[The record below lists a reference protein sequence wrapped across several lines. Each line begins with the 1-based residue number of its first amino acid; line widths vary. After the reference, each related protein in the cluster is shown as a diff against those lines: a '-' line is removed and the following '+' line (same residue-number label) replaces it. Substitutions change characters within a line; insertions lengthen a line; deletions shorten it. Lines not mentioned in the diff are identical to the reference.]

1 MIEKIKVT
9 VNGKECEYSKDITLQ
24 EIYMEHQVEFR
35 YPIIIARVNGR
46 LKELSSTLTEDCE
59 VEFLDLTSSEGNR
72 VHINGLVF
80 MLVYCVNKLYGN
92 GAKILVQHS
101 LDKGLFIKTSFKLT
115 EVKLDNIETLMK
127 EVIKKDMPITKLT
140 IDRLEAM
147 EYFNEIGDE
156 TKAGVMKYNTDNYIT
171 LYRLGNSYDYFYGL
185 MAPSTGKLKDFA
197 LTYINDHGFVLRFPT
212 VYVNDKIKKY
222 QHHPNMFKVFEEYRG
237 WADLIGVRNSV
248 DLNRIVS
255 TGKISDLIK
264 MDEAVQTHRLLSI
277 AKEIF
282 DNKKRIKIVLLAGPS
297 SSGKTTTSRKLCLY
311 LNILGFHPVT
321 VEMDDYFV
329 DREKT
334 PKDENGNYDFE
345 CLEALDLKLFDKQ
358 MQELLDGK
366 KVTLPKYNFALGKS
380 EKGKEMQ
387 LAENDIIIIE
397 GIHSLD
403 TNILTS
409 ISREKKYKIY
419 ISPLTELNM
428 DDHNRISTTDNRLLR
443 RIIRDNR
450 TRNYKVEDTLAQW
463 PSVRAGEEKYIFPY
477 QDESDATINSAA
489 IYEIG
494 VLKTYV
500 EPLLY
505 SVDPESPQYEEAKRL
520 INFLRLFLPIPSESI
535 PEDAV
540 IREFIGGSYFNA
552 A

>member
-147 EYFNEIGDE
+147 NYFNEIGDE

>member
-9 VNGKECEYSKDITLQ
+9 VNGKEYEYSKDTTLQ
-24 EIYMEHQVEFR
+24 EIYMEHQLEFR
-35 YPIIIARVNGR
+35 FPIIIARVNGR
-46 LKELSSTLTEDCE
+46 LKELSSTLSEDCE

-72 VHINGLVF
+72 VHVNGLIF
-80 MLVYCVNKLYGN
+80 ILLYCINKLYGN
-92 GAKILVQHS
+92 GANILVQHS
-101 LDKGLFIKTSFKLT
+101 LDKGVYIKTSFKLT
-115 EVKLDNIETLMK
+115 EVKLAAIEALVK

-140 IDRLEAM
+140 IDRIEAM
-147 EYFNEIGDE
+147 NYFKEIGDE
-156 TKAGVMKYNTDNYIT
+156 TKSGVMKYNTDNYIT
-171 LYRLGNSYDYFYGL
+171 LYRLGNIYDYFYSL

-212 VYVNDKIKKY
+212 IYINDKIKKY

-282 DNKKRIKIVLLAGPS
+282 DNRKRIKIVLLAGPS
-297 SSGKTTTSRKLCLY
+297 SSGKTTTSKKLCLY

-345 CLEALDLKLFDKQ
+345 CLEAMDIKLFDKQ

-380 EKGKEMQ
+380 EKGKDLQ
-387 LAENDIIIIE
+387 LEDNDIIIIE

-428 DDHNRISTTDNRLLR
+428 DNHNRISTTDNRLLR

-450 TRNYKVEDTLAQW
+450 TRNYRVEHTLAQW
-463 PSVRAGEEKYIFPY
+463 ASVRAGEEKYIFPY
-477 QDESDATINSAA
+477 QDESDAMINSAA

-505 SVDPESPQYEEAKRL
+505 SVEPDSPQYEEAKRL

-535 PEDAV
+535 PEDAI

-552 A
+552 E

>member
-1 MIEKIKVT
+1 MIEQIKVT
-9 VNGKECEYSKDITLQ
+9 INDKEYIYSKDITLQ
-24 EIYMEHQVEFR
+24 EIYMEHQVEFK
-35 YPIIIARVNGR
+35 YPIVIARVNGR
-46 LKELSSTLTEDCE
+46 LKELTSTLSEDCK

-72 VHINGLVF
+72 VHVNGLIF
-80 MLVYCVNKLYGN
+80 ILIYCINKLYGN
-92 GAKILVQHS
+92 GANMIVQHS
-101 LDKGLFIKTSFKLT
+101 LDKGVYIKTSFKLT
-115 EVKLDNIETLMK
+115 EVKLDAIETLAK

-140 IDRLEAM
+140 IDRIEAM
-147 EYFNEIGDE
+147 NYFKEIGDE
-156 TKAGVMKYNTDNYIT
+156 IKAGVMKYNTDNYIT
-171 LYRLGNSYDYFYGL
+171 LYRLGNTYDYFYSL

-212 VYVNDKIKKY
+212 IYINDKIKRY

-248 DLNRIVS
+248 DLNRVVS
-255 TGKISDLIK
+255 TGKIGDLIK

-277 AKEIF
+277 AKDIF
-282 DNKKRIKIVLLAGPS
+282 DNRKRIKIVLIAGPS
-297 SSGKTTTSRKLCLY
+297 SSGKTTTSKKLCLY
-311 LNILGFHPVT
+311 LNILGFHPIT

-334 PKDENGNYDFE
+334 PRDENGNYDFE

-366 KVTLPKYNFALGKS
+366 MVTLPKYNFSLGKR
-380 EKGKEMQ
+380 EQGKE
-387 LAENDIIIIE
+387 LHLEDNDIIIIE
-397 GIHSLD
+397 GIHCLD
-403 TNILTS
+403 TNILAS

-428 DDHNRISTTDNRLLR
+428 DNHNRISTSDNRLLR

-450 TRNYKVEDTLAQW
+450 TRNYSVENTLAQW
-463 PSVRAGEEKYIFPY
+463 PSVRRGEEKYIFPY

-494 VLKTYV
+494 VLKTFV

-505 SVDPESPQYEEAKRL
+505 SVSPNSPQYEEAKRL

-535 PEDAV
+535 PEDAI
-540 IREFIGGSYFNA
+540 IREFIGGSYFN
-552 A
+552 